1 MTDSKDE
8 KIQSKNEDSDVE
20 NIQENDVDTGTSSS
34 GSEEESSASDG
45 KVVKFIQS
53 IFPTVVI
60 GIGSFLLVFLLH
72 YFGAFNSLDL
82 KLFRACLGQ

>member
-8 KIQSKNEDSDVE
+8 TIQSENENSDVE
-20 NIQENDVDTGTSSS
+20 NSQENDVDTGTPSSS
-34 GSEEESSASDG
+34 NEEESSASDG
-45 KVVKFIQS
+45 KVVKFLKS

-72 YFGAFNSLDL
+72 YSGAFN
-82 KLFRACLGQ
+82 FVP